1 MNAVSGAVAAA
12 ILQSIWQETAIGL
25 ALWIAL
31 RATER
36 ASANARYVISCAA
49 LAAMVLLP
57 LVTFVDVLAGAADAS
72 VPPAAHGAP
81 PSALPVVIANG
92 TRIWTDRSL
101 PATGLLVS
109 LYGWIAPVW
118 LAGSV
123 LASIRLV
130 WAMKHVRAV
139 RRSGG
144 VAPHRIVTAVD
155 RLTLSGRVSR
165 HVTVIVTALTES
177 PATVGWLRPVILLP
191 PALLTGLSPSQIE
204 AILAHEIAH
213 IRRHDYLVNLLQMVA
228 ETFLFYHPAVWWV
241 SRQTRVER
249 ELCCDDF
256 AVRLSGDPENY
267 AHALAAVARHA
278 VTVATIS
285 AGGPSLPNRVRR
297 LLNATPRAPRAAT
310 GGVVATLSVLVG
322 VVGMA
327 TWVQGQTP
335 ATARGGEAATL
346 SLTVYDPLG
355 QQAAG
360 VPLVFEQGAF
370 QEGSLFGHG
379 FTDRDGRYVVSLPAG
394 TYLFS
399 ALIDFFPPT
408 EITLRPGEQLARD
421 VRMQLEP
428 MTGAFTVCI
437 DCRHGMPALPSPL
450 AEDLQRDRESYASAL
465 TRTAEPADGWEQYR
479 IDVPSSLRQL
489 DRSVAGNVTVAGRV
503 GIDGRLN
510 NLRAVAS
517 AHPALSD
524 AALAALGAQRWTP
537 ARIRSTAVEIDVL
550 IELQYVWDGGQ

>member
-1 MNAVSGAVAAA
+1 MSAVSGAVATA

-25 ALWIAL
+25 ALWVVL

-36 ASANARYVISCAA
+36 ASANARYVVSCAA

-57 LVTFVDVLAGAADAS
+57 LVTFLEVLSGAHDGVRALAAG
-72 VPPAAHGAP
+72 G
-81 PSALPVVIANG
+81 PSTSLPVVMANG
-92 TRIWTDRSL
+92 SRIWTDRSL
-101 PATGLLVS
+101 PSTSLLVL
-109 LYGWIAPVW
+109 LYGWITPIW
-118 LAGSV
+118 LTGAV
-123 LASIRLV
+123 LASIRLA
-130 WAMKHVRAV
+130 WATTHVRAV

-144 VAPHRIVTAVD
+144 VAPDGIVKAVE
-155 RLTLSGRVSR
+155 RLALSARVSR
-165 HVTVIVTALTES
+165 RVTVIVTALAAS

-204 AILAHEIAH
+204 TILAHEIAH
-213 IRRHDYLVNLLQMVA
+213 IRRHDYFVNLLQMAA
-228 ETFLFYHPAVWWV
+228 ETLLFYHPAVWWA
-241 SRQTRVER
+241 SRQVRIER

-256 AVRLSGDPENY
+256 AVRVTGNPQDY
-267 AHALAAVARHA
+267 ANALAAGARHA
-278 VTVATIS
+278 VTAAAIG
-285 AGGPSLPNRVRR
+285 AGGPSLPDRVRR
-297 LLNATPRAPRAAT
+297 LLNAPPRAPRAGA
-310 GGVVATLSVLVG
+310 GGLVATLSVLAV

-327 TWVQGQTP
+327 TWVPGQTRS
-335 ATARGGEAATL
+335 AARSGQSAMV

-355 QQAAG
+355 QRAAG

-370 QEGSLFGHG
+370 QEGTLFGHG
-379 FTDRDGRYVVSLPAG
+379 FTDSNGRYTVSLPAG

-408 EITLRPGEQLARD
+408 EITIESGDRLERD
-421 VRMQLEP
+421 VRMELEP

-437 DCRHGMPALPSPL
+437 DCRDSMTPVPVPM
-450 AEDLQRDRESYASAL
+450 AEDLQRDRESYANAL
-465 TRTAEPADGWEQYR
+465 TRTAEPVAGWEQFR
-479 IDVPSSLRQL
+479 VDVPSSLRQL

-510 NLRAVAS
+510 NLRAVSS

-524 AALAALGAQRWTP
+524 AALGALGAQRWVP
-537 ARIRSTAVEIDVL
+537 ARIRSTLVEVDVL